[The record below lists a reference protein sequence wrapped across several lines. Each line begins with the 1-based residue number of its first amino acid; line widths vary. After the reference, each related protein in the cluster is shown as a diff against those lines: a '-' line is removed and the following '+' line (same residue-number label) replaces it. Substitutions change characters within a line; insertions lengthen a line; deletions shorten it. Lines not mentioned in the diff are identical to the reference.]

1 MNSHSILLPPDTI
14 INKQMFL
21 FLHCLLKSIF
31 IFDTYNRNKKNEKID
46 EFIQIIKNKYNIEL
60 RREYS
65 KENFENIIKFIRTQN
80 IVYGGEILENILLRL
95 FCSIMTIPQNETINK
110 YIYNNLLDINA
121 LKNKTKERQNQEISF
136 IQNFINYD
144 KIYPYE
150 LKNKDA
156 FFHPFTIIKTDFEY
170 FLALMYKLK
179 IDSAK
184 INIGS
189 KRMKFND
196 ITYNLYNYSLK
207 NSEKKEEI
215 NIIENCIIE
224 FEKNI
229 NKISDKYLKNEE
241 NRNDIIFYFFF
252 TLFVNYQIINSR
264 LMSYSKNN
272 KNSNEY
278 ARVPYEYNFRESIMK
293 EKYAILISSPMRQDD
308 RIKIISMAENDLRE
322 LGMIELGK
330 TVVFNPNIK
339 TINYNKNRLNSW
351 YLFYLNNGSKIFEN
365 DNIEEINFYKNF
377 FKDDVDDYL
386 CDIIQ
391 KFKNLKT
398 INLSS
403 NRLGSGVSKF
413 LSKLKLLYRKK
424 KSKLEKL
431 YLNSCF
437 LDKSSLYELC
447 ELLKNKYCKLKC
459 LYLNLN
465 YINDNQAE
473 QLLKA
478 IKNNHSLKEIYL
490 GRNFIGNS
498 STDNINKAISRPHG
512 SLKILYLNQNEI
524 KNNDNLLRIVS
535 RTKIIYSKEEDKK
548 NIIINFDKNKTLKN
562 LDISN
567 NNVNIKNK
575 QQILLFKNIIN
586 DTSLTCLDYSV
597 ILDNFERPEKLKG
610 EHYLEFKNEIRKLIQ
625 NLNNI
630 KKQRNKIFE
639 FIEEMKHIENKY
651 DNIFEQYIDK
661 KDLNFSLME
670 ALGDKNIF
678 SVYEENIESLISYE
692 LLETIGKTKE
702 DLLDDDI
709 YNFVNNLI
717 KYMLLY
723 KVNGGL
729 INQWLKGINKCLI
742 IV

>member
-1 MNSHSILLPPDTI
+1 
-14 INKQMFL
+14 
-21 FLHCLLKSIF
+21 
-31 IFDTYNRNKKNEKID
+31 
-46 EFIQIIKNKYNIEL
+46 
-60 RREYS
+60 
-65 KENFENIIKFIRTQN
+65 
-80 IVYGGEILENILLRL
+80 
-95 FCSIMTIPQNETINK
+95 
-110 YIYNNLLDINA
+110 
-121 LKNKTKERQNQEISF
+121 
-136 IQNFINYD
+136 
-144 KIYPYE
+144 
-150 LKNKDA
+150 
-156 FFHPFTIIKTDFEY
+156 
-170 FLALMYKLK
+170 
-179 IDSAK
+179 
-184 INIGS
+184 
-189 KRMKFND
+189 
-196 ITYNLYNYSLK
+196 
-207 NSEKKEEI
+207 
-215 NIIENCIIE
+215 
-224 FEKNI
+224 
-229 NKISDKYLKNEE
+229 
-241 NRNDIIFYFFF
+241 
-252 TLFVNYQIINSR
+252 
-264 LMSYSKNN
+264 
-272 KNSNEY
+272 
-278 ARVPYEYNFRESIMK
+278 
-293 EKYAILISSPMRQDD
+293 
-308 RIKIISMAENDLRE
+308 
-322 LGMIELGK
+322 
-330 TVVFNPNIK
+330 
-339 TINYNKNRLNSW
+339 
-351 YLFYLNNGSKIFEN
+351 
-365 DNIEEINFYKNF
+365 
-377 FKDDVDDYL
+377 
-386 CDIIQ
+386 
-391 KFKNLKT
+391 
-398 INLSS
+398 
-403 NRLGSGVSKF
+403 
-413 LSKLKLLYRKK
+413 
-424 KSKLEKL
+424 
-431 YLNSCF
+431 

-717 KYMLLY
+717 KYMILY

>member
-1 MNSHSILLPPDTI
+1 
-14 INKQMFL
+14 MFL

-121 LKNKTKERQNQEISF
+121 LKNKTKEIQNQEISF
-136 IQNFINYD
+136 IQNFVNYD

-278 ARVPYEYNFRESIMK
+278 ARVPYVYNFRESIMK

-424 KSKLEKL
+424 K
-431 YLNSCF
+431 
-437 LDKSSLYELC
+437 
-447 ELLKNKYCKLKC
+447 
-459 LYLNLN
+459 
-465 YINDNQAE
+465 
-473 QLLKA
+473 
-478 IKNNHSLKEIYL
+478 IK
-490 GRNFIGNS
+490 
-498 STDNINKAISRPHG
+498 
-512 SLKILYLNQNEI
+512 
-524 KNNDNLLRIVS
+524 
-535 RTKIIYSKEEDKK
+535 
-548 NIIINFDKNKTLKN
+548 
-562 LDISN
+562 
-567 NNVNIKNK
+567 
-575 QQILLFKNIIN
+575 
-586 DTSLTCLDYSV
+586 
-597 ILDNFERPEKLKG
+597 
-610 EHYLEFKNEIRKLIQ
+610 IRK
-625 NLNNI
+625 
-630 KKQRNKIFE
+630 
-639 FIEEMKHIENKY
+639 
-651 DNIFEQYIDK
+651 
-661 KDLNFSLME
+661 
-670 ALGDKNIF
+670 
-678 SVYEENIESLISYE
+678 
-692 LLETIGKTKE
+692 
-702 DLLDDDI
+702 
-709 YNFVNNLI
+709 
-717 KYMLLY
+717 
-723 KVNGGL
+723 
-729 INQWLKGINKCLI
+729 
-742 IV
+742 IVFK

>member
-1 MNSHSILLPPDTI
+1 MY
-14 INKQMFL
+14 L

-46 EFIQIIKNKYNIEL
+46 EVIKIIKNKYNIEL

-65 KENFENIIKFIRTQN
+65 KENFGNIIKFIKTQN

-121 LKNKTKERQNQEISF
+121 LKNKTKEKQNQEISF
-136 IQNFINYD
+136 IQNCINYD

-150 LKNKDA
+150 LNNKDA
-156 FFHPFTIIKTDFEY
+156 FFHPFTLIQTDFEY
-170 FLALMYKLK
+170 FLTLMYKLK

-189 KRMKFND
+189 KKMKFND

-207 NSEKKEEI
+207 NSNKKEES
-215 NIIENCIIE
+215 NIIQNCIIE

-229 NKISDKYLKNEE
+229 NKICENYLKNKE
-241 NRNDIIFYFFF
+241 NKYDIISYFFF

-278 ARVPYEYNFRESIMK
+278 ARVPYEYNFKESIMK
-293 EKYAILISSPMRQDD
+293 EKYAILISSTMRQDD

-322 LGMIELGK
+322 LGMLELGK
-330 TVVFNPNIK
+330 TIVFNPNIK

-386 CDIIQ
+386 CDILQ
-391 KFKNLKT
+391 KFRNLKT

-403 NRLGSGVSKF
+403 NRFGSGVSKF

-447 ELLKNKYCKLKC
+447 ELLTNKYCKLKY

-473 QLLKA
+473 PLLKA
-478 IKNNHSLKEIYL
+478 IKNNHSLKEVYL

-498 STDNINKAISRPHG
+498 STDNINKIISRPHG
-512 SLKILYLNQNEI
+512 PLKVLYLNQNEI

-597 ILDNFERPEKLKG
+597 ILNNFEYPEKLKG
-610 EHYLEFKNEIRKLIQ
+610 DHYLEFKNEIRKLIQ
-625 NLNNI
+625 NLNKI

-651 DNIFEQYIDK
+651 DNIFEQYIEK
-661 KDLNFSLME
+661 KDLNYSLME

-678 SVYEENIESLISYE
+678 SIYEENIESLISYE

-717 KYMLLY
+717 KYMILY